1 MRTQRRHVPTNFEM
15 AEDSEESRQPQ
26 PDASGDR
33 VIQVGPCSMKF
44 VAEEEHTVDELPA
57 PHENPRLMPLRDSS
71 HLVRKKDSRED
82 STAVP
87 TWPDFIMDN

>member
-1 MRTQRRHVPTNFEM
+1 
-15 AEDSEESRQPQ
+15 
-26 PDASGDR
+26 
-33 VIQVGPCSMKF
+33 MKF

-71 HLVRKKDSRED
+71 HFIRKKYSRED

-87 TWPDFIMDN
+87 AWPDLIMDN